1 MTRFAPVV
9 LLAVASCARQEHP
22 AAPVATSASP
32 SASASSSNGA
42 APPSSGVDTSSPE
55 SFTAS
60 VLKLFQNTDAG
71 GSWTRKDALTLTNGT
86 GLVVNLDRLWGVCQ
100 THADA
105 CPSEVTH
112 FVETACEIASQAS
125 AKATPSALVA
135 LVRDKSYLDALSPEV
150 RAKTI
155 SDPLVADLIVVYALD
170 LGASVRGIQEH
181 DLADAGVTRQELP
194 RTARDNVEARLGKI
208 SGGLQCHGSD
218 VTALK
223 AGNYLESSRLLLSD
237 AWAALAAATKGPIV
251 ATAPATDVILFVC
264 KPDAVGLT
272 KLTRLTDSFWHT
284 AQRHVSRTLLKW
296 SPQGWTELTH

>member
-1 MTRFAPVV
+1 
-9 LLAVASCARQEHP
+9 
-22 AAPVATSASP
+22 
-32 SASASSSNGA
+32 
-42 APPSSGVDTSSPE
+42 VDTSNAE

-60 VLKLFQNTDAG
+60 VLELFRSTDAD
-71 GSWTRKDALTLTNGT
+71 GSWTRKDALTLTNRT

-100 THADA
+100 THVDA
-105 CPSEVTH
+105 CPKEVTN

-181 DLADAGVTRQELP
+181 DLADAGVSRQELAQ
-194 RTARDNVEARLGKI
+194 TARHNVEARLGKI

-223 AGNYLESSRLLLSD
+223 VGNYLESSRLLLSD
-237 AWAALAAATKGPIV
+237 SWAALASTMKGPIV
-251 ATAPATDVILFVC
+251 AAAPSTDVVLFVC
-264 KPDAVGLT
+264 NPDAVALT
-272 KLTRLTDSFWHT
+272 KLTHLTESFWHT

-296 SPQGWTELTH
+296 SPQGWTELRQ

>member
-1 MTRFAPVV
+1 MTHFAPVV
-9 LLAVASCARQEHP
+9 LLALASCARQEHP
-22 AAPVATSASP
+22 ATPVATSAAA
-32 SASASSSNGA
+32 SASAVA
-42 APPSSGVDTSSPE
+42 APPASELDTSNAE

-60 VLKLFQNTDAG
+60 VLKLFQSTDAG

-112 FVETACEIASQAS
+112 FVKTACEIASQAS

-237 AWAALAAATKGPIV
+237 AWAALAATKGPIV

-284 AQRHVSRTLLKW
+284 AQRNVSRTLLKW

>member
-1 MTRFAPVV
+1 MTHFAPVV
-9 LLAVASCARQEHP
+9 LLALASCARQEHP
-22 AAPVATSASP
+22 ATPVATSAAA
-32 SASASSSNGA
+32 SASAVA
-42 APPSSGVDTSSPE
+42 APPASELDTSNAE

-60 VLKLFQNTDAG
+60 VLKLFQSTDAG

-112 FVETACEIASQAS
+112 FVKTACEIASQAS

-170 LGASVRGIQEH
+170 LGASVRGMQEH
-181 DLADAGVTRQELP
+181 DLADAGVSREELP

-237 AWAALAAATKGPIV
+237 AWAALAATKGPIV
-251 ATAPATDVILFVC
+251 ATAPATDVVLFVC

-284 AQRHVSRTLLKW
+284 AQRNVSRTLLKW

>member
-1 MTRFAPVV
+1 MTHFAPVV
-9 LLAVASCARQEHP
+9 LLALASCARQEHP
-22 AAPVATSASP
+22 ATPVATSAAA
-32 SASASSSNGA
+32 SASAVA
-42 APPSSGVDTSSPE
+42 APPASELDTSNAE
-55 SFTAS
+55 SFTTS
-60 VLKLFQNTDAG
+60 VLKLFQSTDAG

-112 FVETACEIASQAS
+112 FVKTACEIASQAS

-135 LVRDKSYLDALSPEV
+135 LVRDKSYLDALSPEE

-170 LGASVRGIQEH
+170 LGASVRGMQEH
-181 DLADAGVTRQELP
+181 DLADAGVSREELH
-194 RTARDNVEARLGKI
+194 RTARDNVEARLVKI
-208 SGGLQCHGSD
+208 PGGLQCHGSD

-237 AWAALAAATKGPIV
+237 AWAALAATKGPIV
-251 ATAPATDVILFVC
+251 ATAPAT
-264 KPDAVGLT
+264 
-272 KLTRLTDSFWHT
+272 
-284 AQRHVSRTLLKW
+284 
-296 SPQGWTELTH
+296 